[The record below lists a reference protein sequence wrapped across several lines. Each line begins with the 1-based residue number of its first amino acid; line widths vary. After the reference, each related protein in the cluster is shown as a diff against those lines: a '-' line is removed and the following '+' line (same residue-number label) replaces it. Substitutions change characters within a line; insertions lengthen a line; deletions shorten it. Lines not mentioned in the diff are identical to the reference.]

1 MRLIDADKIVEVAE
15 HAYGEWNKAMGA
27 AVRFRNVPAR
37 WFVYHT
43 FPGGF
48 PINRVQ
54 HEHTSRMVTH
64 GTEFC
69 KSVLQVNPLAEM
81 PRGVYR

>member
-1 MRLIDADKIVEVAE
+1 
-15 HAYGEWNKAMGA
+15 MGTLTAFLPPKSDDTRPGRQSGILWYRVGQAHCA

-48 PINRVQ
+48 PINCV
-54 HEHTSRMVTH
+54 
-64 GTEFC
+64 
-69 KSVLQVNPLAEM
+69 
-81 PRGVYR
+81 